1 MKHRWKGIL
10 WVIFLLYIG
19 VLLRITVFRSSF
31 GSYPL
36 CSHGQIELV
45 PFVGLIQI
53 FHNSVGMFLYLFVGN
68 LVWFVP
74 LGVLLP
80 VLTKARNATI
90 LWGLGLSLYIEVSQY
105 VFGTGVSEVE
115 DLILNTTGTGIGYLI
130 YLGARKLVR
139 RKKRILNK

>member
-1 MKHRWKGIL
+1 MKRRRKGIL

-115 DLILNTTGTGIGYLI
+115 DLILNTAGTGIGYLI

-139 RKKRILNK
+139 RFNGPTA

>member
-1 MKHRWKGIL
+1 MKRRWKGIL

-68 LVWFVP
+68 LVCFVP

-80 VLTKARNATI
+80 VLTKARQATI

-115 DLILNTTGTGIGYLI
+115 DLILNTAGTGIGYLI

-139 RKKRILNK
+139 RFNGPTA

>member
-1 MKHRWKGIL
+1 MKRRWKGIL

-19 VLLRITVFRSSF
+19 MLLRITVFRSSF

-74 LGVLLP
+74 LGLLLP
-80 VLTKARNATI
+80 VLTKARKATI

-115 DLILNTTGTGIGYLI
+115 DLILNTAGTAVGYLI
-130 YLGARKLVR
+130 YIGVKKLVR
-139 RKKRILNK
+139 RWKGKEV

>member
-1 MKHRWKGIL
+1 MKRRWKVVL
-10 WVIFLLYIG
+10 WVVFLLYIG

-36 CSHGQIELV
+36 CSHGQIALV

-74 LGVLLP
+74 LGVMLP
-80 VLTKARNATI
+80 VLTKARKSTI
-90 LWGLGLSLYIEVSQY
+90 LWGLGLSLYIEVSQFI
-105 VFGTGVSEVE
+105 FGTGVSEVE
-115 DLILNTTGTGIGYLI
+115 DLVLNTAGTGIGYLV

-139 RKKRILNK
+139 RFNGPHC

>member
-1 MKHRWKGIL
+1 MKRRWKGIL

-19 VLLRITVFRSSF
+19 VLLRITVIRSSF

-36 CSHGQIELV
+36 CSHGPIELV

-68 LVWFVP
+68 LVCFVP

-80 VLTKARNATI
+80 VLTKARKATI

-115 DLILNTTGTGIGYLI
+115 DLILNTAGTGIGYLI
-130 YLGARKLVR
+130 YIGAKKLVR
-139 RKKRILNK
+139 WKKRILNK

>member
-1 MKHRWKGIL
+1 MKRRWKGIL

-68 LVWFVP
+68 LVCFVP

-115 DLILNTTGTGIGYLI
+115 DLILNTAGTGIGYLI

-139 RKKRILNK
+139 RFNGPHC

>member
-1 MKHRWKGIL
+1 MKRRWKGIL

-31 GSYPL
+31 GSYAL

-53 FHNSVGMFLYLFVGN
+53 LHNSVPMFLYLFVGN
-68 LVWFVP
+68 LIWFVP
-74 LGVLLP
+74 LGVMVP
-80 VLTKARNATI
+80 VLTKARKSTI

-105 VFGTGVSEVE
+105 IFGTGVSEVE
-115 DLILNTTGTGIGYLI
+115 DLILNTAGTGIGYLI
-130 YLGARKLVR
+130 YLGARNVVR
-139 RKKRILNK
+139 RWKGKKV

>member
-1 MKHRWKGIL
+1 MKRRWKGIL

-53 FHNSVGMFLYLFVGN
+53 FHNSVWMFLYLFVGN

-80 VLTKARNATI
+80 VLTKARQATI

-139 RKKRILNK
+139 RFNGPHC

>member
-1 MKHRWKGIL
+1 MKRRWKGIL

-68 LVWFVP
+68 LVLFVP

-139 RKKRILNK
+139 RFNGPHC

>member
-1 MKHRWKGIL
+1 MKRRWKVVL
-10 WVIFLLYIG
+10 WVVFLLYIG

-36 CSHGQIELV
+36 CSHGQIALV

-74 LGVLLP
+74 LGVMLP
-80 VLTKARNATI
+80 VLTKARKATI

-115 DLILNTTGTGIGYLI
+115 DLILNTAGTGIGYLV
-130 YLGARKLVR
+130 YLGGR
-139 RKKRILNK
+139 RLYQRFR